1 MKDNTGIDLDPNG
14 TQNLL
19 LEAFFSY
26 INAYEKYREFP
37 SHKTRIESRHY
48 LSEIH
53 KLSKVRRIELS
64 KLHAESLVKRKQIKD
79 NNNSAEQKQNKG
91 KRI

>member
-1 MKDNTGIDLDPNG
+1 MTEKTRMDPDPNG

-19 LEAFFSY
+19 LEAFFEY
-26 INAYEKYREFP
+26 IKAYERFKDRP

-64 KLHAESLVKRKQIKD
+64 KLHAESRAQRKQLQDQK
-79 NNNSAEQKQNKG
+79 NSAKQKQNKG
-91 KRI
+91 

>member
-1 MKDNTGIDLDPNG
+1 MTNKFGIDVDPNG
-14 TQNLL
+14 TQNQL
-19 LEAFFSY
+19 LEAFFAY
-26 INAYEKYREFP
+26 INAYERFRSCP

-64 KLHAESLVKRKQIKD
+64 KLHAETRAKRQQLQDQK
-79 NNNSAEQKQNKG
+79 NSAKQKQDKG
-91 KRI
+91 